1 MAKSVMIPDE
11 AIISKIY
18 LIRGQKVM
26 LDSDLAEMYAV
37 ETRVLNQA
45 VNRNTDRFPADFMFQ
60 LTKAEYGNLKSQNVT
75 SSWGGR
81 RKLPNAFTEHGVLML
96 SSVLNSQTAIQINIS
111 IMRVYAKLREML
123 LGNHDILLKL
133 EQLDKKI
140 INLGF
145 DVKMHDGEIETIFE
159 LIKEI
164 MDEKNKPNPPR
175 KRIGFK
181 AGDDE

>member
-1 MAKSVMIPDE
+1 MAKTIIIPDE

-18 LIRGQKVM
+18 LIRNQKIM
-26 LDSDLAEMYAV
+26 LDSHLAEMYGV
-37 ETRVLNQA
+37 QTRVLNQA
-45 VNRNTDRFPADFMFQ
+45 VNRNTDRFPADFMFK
-60 LTKAEYGNLKSQNVT
+60 LTKAEYEDLKSQNVT

-96 SSVLNSQTAIQINIS
+96 SGVLNSPTAIQVNIR
-111 IMRVYAKLREML
+111 IMRVYTKLRKML
-123 LGNHDILLKL
+123 LGNQDIILKL

-164 MDEKNKPNPPR
+164 MDDKKKPPAPR
-175 KRIGFK
+175 ITIGFK
-181 AGDDE
+181 VTDEE

>member
-1 MAKSVMIPDE
+1 MAKNVAIPDA

-18 LIRGQKVM
+18 LVRGQKIM
-26 LDSDLAEMYAV
+26 LDSDLAEMYGL

-45 VNRNTDRFPADFMFQ
+45 VNRNTDRFPGDFMFR
-60 LTKAEYGNLKSQNVT
+60 LSKEEYEHLKSQNVT

-81 RKLPNAFTEHGVLML
+81 RKLPNVFTEHGVLML
-96 SSVLNSQTAIQINIS
+96 SSVLNSQTAIQTNIR

-123 LGNHDILLKL
+123 LSNQDILLKV

-164 MDEKNKPNPPR
+164 MDEKKKPQAPR
-175 KRIGFK
+175 TPIGFK
-181 AGDDE
+181 INDEE

>member
-1 MAKSVMIPDE
+1 MAKNVMIPDE

-26 LDSDLAEMYAV
+26 LDSDLAEMYGV

-45 VNRNTDRFPADFMFQ
+45 VNRNIDRFPADFMFQ
-60 LTKAEYGNLKSQNVT
+60 LTKAEYENLKSQNVT

-96 SSVLNSQTAIQINIS
+96 SSVLNSQTAIQINIR

-123 LGNHDILLKL
+123 LGNQDILLKL

-164 MDEKNKPNPPR
+164 MDEKKKPQAPR
-175 KRIGFK
+175 TPIGFK
-181 AGDDE
+181 VTDEE